1 MNSNRNILFT
11 LAFIEGA
18 SVMACEL
25 FSAKMI
31 APFFGG
37 SLYVWA
43 AVLGITL
50 LALMSGYY
58 LGGSISA
65 TATKKNLVY
74 WILIFAGFFLMI
86 MPHTSVWIMTL
97 NLDLSVQMG
106 STISLL
112 VFMFP
117 PLVLMGMTSPIIIN
131 MINTAVR

>member
-1 MNSNRNILFT
+1 MNPKRNILFT

-65 TATKKNLVY
+65 KATKKNLVY
-74 WILIFAGFFLMI
+74 WILILAGFF
-86 MPHTSVWIMTL
+86 
-97 NLDLSVQMG
+97 
-106 STISLL
+106 
-112 VFMFP
+112 
-117 PLVLMGMTSPIIIN
+117 
-131 MINTAVR
+131 

>member
-1 MNSNRNILFT
+1 MKPGRQFLFT

-50 LALMSGYY
+50 FALMSGYY
-58 LGGSISA
+58 SGGYISA
-65 TATKKNLVY
+65 RKKSENTVY
-74 WILIFAGFFLMI
+74 WVLILAGIFMMM
-86 MPHTSVWIMTL
+86 MPYTSVWIMTANL
-97 NLDLSVQMG
+97 NMSV
-106 STISLL
+106 
-112 VFMFP
+112 
-117 PLVLMGMTSPIIIN
+117 
-131 MINTAVR
+131 